1 MKKKIASSGLTVLFI
16 AACWMAYSFS
26 YIGRLNFSASM
37 ADMTSSGVL
46 LKSQAGA
53 VTTGFFI
60 CYGCGQFL
68 SGMLGDRINS
78 RYLVFAGLV
87 CSSLINFG
95 IAMGPPL
102 WFMIV
107 LWSLNGFAQSLLW
120 APICKIVSDR
130 VSSNRR
136 QKACTALATTMAGGT
151 LMAYIL
157 SAVLIN
163 AFGWKAAF
171 ISGSSATLLAA
182 VVWITVT
189 TKI

>member
-60 CYGCGQFL
+60 CYGCGQLL
-68 SGMLGDRINS
+68 SGMLGDRINP

-87 CSSLINFG
+87 CSSLIRFSSFLFDIMFCG
-95 IAMGPPL
+95 YPL
-102 WFMIV
+102 RRGTRVHLCTCALCRLSVCCFVSIV
-107 LWSLNGFAQSLLW
+107 FLCSLCRGGS
-120 APICKIVSDR
+120 VSC
-130 VSSNRR
+130 V
-136 QKACTALATTMAGGT
+136 
-151 LMAYIL
+151 
-157 SAVLIN
+157 
-163 AFGWKAAF
+163 
-171 ISGSSATLLAA
+171 
-182 VVWITVT
+182 
-189 TKI
+189 